1 MIHLG
6 TADRTKIPG
15 GPHLIVTA
23 CGRAVSAAHV
33 VTIRQYLDVEC
44 PDCRPT
50 AYYAEA
56 ERITKEADAEAALRA
71 DRLAAAN
78 AARAR
83 RDALT
88 AARDRVVE
96 AAREE
101 TEAEAAWTWEAVTKM
116 QESEAYARVEAARKE
131 RRAAV
136 AALLALNEGR
146 SE

>member
-1 MIHLG
+1 MGVMHFDSGRRRYVSLCQRAGPGDTERVALCSGYAGDRVTKDTAAVTCLRCRRHLNFPAYERQPRKRA
-6 TADRTKIPG
+6 AD
-15 GPHLIVTA
+15 
-23 CGRAVSAAHV
+23 
-33 VTIRQYLDVEC
+33 
-44 PDCRPT
+44 
-50 AYYAEA
+50 
-56 ERITKEADAEAALRA
+56 
-71 DRLAAAN
+71 
-78 AARAR
+78 
-83 RDALT
+83 LT